1 MRQAHI
7 TLAKTSLTRSQVRL
21 LALLYKFRFI
31 TTDIAAAVLQ
41 KDRSTLYERFAL
53 LVSRGY
59 VVKHYD
65 PSYRL
70 AQKAARYS
78 LSTKGIAYLRKH
90 TTAEEGSLRR
100 HYGNKTADE
109 ALVDSHIQNA
119 ERYTLLAQAL
129 PDHDMFTN
137 YELTIDNAIRPF
149 PHLYAQPKQPSSDCY
164 YLDYVQPFTPTWLLR
179 KRLVQ
184 HQDAEDEVEHI
195 YPHVLLVVGNDSTE
209 RRLLSLTESGLQ
221 DFRWYITTNEQL
233 HEHPTGP
240 IWIDGGESTTDD
252 IQRVSLK

>member
-1 MRQAHI
+1 MHQTHTSSTKAS
-7 TLAKTSLTRSQVRL
+7 LARSQVRL

-31 TTDIAAAVLQ
+31 TTDIAAAVLH

-59 VVKHYD
+59 VLKRYD
-65 PSYRL
+65 SSYRL
-70 AQKAARYS
+70 AQKAVRYS

-119 ERYTLLAQAL
+119 ERYLLLAQSL

-137 YELTIDNAIRPF
+137 YELTTEGVIRPF
-149 PHLYAQPKQPSSDCY
+149 PHLYAQPRQPSGNYY

-184 HQDAEDEVEHI
+184 HQDAEDDVDHI
-195 YPHVLLVVGNDSTE
+195 YPHVLLVAGNDSTE
-209 RRLLSLTESGLQ
+209 RRLLSLTESSLQ
-221 DFRWYITTNEQL
+221 DFRWYITTSEQL
-233 HEHPTGP
+233 HEHPAGP
-240 IWIDGGESTTDD
+240 IWIDGDESTTDD
-252 IQRVSLK
+252 VQRVSLA